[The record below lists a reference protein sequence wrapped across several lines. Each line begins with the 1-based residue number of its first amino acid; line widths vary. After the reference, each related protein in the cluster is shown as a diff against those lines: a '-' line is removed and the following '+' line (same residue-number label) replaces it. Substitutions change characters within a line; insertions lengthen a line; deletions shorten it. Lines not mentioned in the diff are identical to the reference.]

1 MSNVRITDLTF
12 IPTLAPEDVLLI
24 DDVSELVTHKLSL
37 ANLLQFTGNAYS
49 VSSSLDNYAATTN
62 AALANTSANLS
73 ISTDSGVSNLIV
85 GQELLSI
92 IGDSAVLTSISSNV
106 VTISLSETGIVAN
119 TYGSVSSES
128 LQLPAIT
135 VDSQGRITSIEL
147 LNYNSGVAD
156 VEARRLAN
164 TFYSYDG
171 TIVSS
176 NATITPTNTQSLGTE
191 EVRWSNVYARTLD
204 IGETRI
210 REYTSYG
217 VTSPGTVIFSE
228 PSADFNF
235 VKLLINIE
243 DITNGQFQTSELLLI
258 HDESSVYTTEY
269 AIVHTGSES
278 IMNYTAVINGPDIQ
292 LQGQTSSNN
301 CTVKVLAFKN

>member
-12 IPTLAPEDVLLI
+12 IPTLAPADVLLI

-49 VSSSLDNYAATTN
+49 VSSSLDTYAATTN

-73 ISTDSGVSNLIV
+73 ISTDSGASNLIV

-92 IGDSAVLTSISSNV
+92 IGDSAVSTSISANV

-156 VEARRLAN
+156 VEARRSAN

-176 NATITPTNTQSLGTE
+176 NATITPTSTQSLGTE
-191 EVRWSNVYARTLD
+191 EVRWSNVYAQTLD

-269 AIVHTGSES
+269 AVVHTGSES